1 MQHSWLLSVLLPA
14 VLAYSAEE
22 ELLYDHFP
30 DDFLWGCATAA
41 YQIEG
46 GWNEDGKGVNIWDT
60 FTKVR
65 PGRGGVEDHQV
76 STVVL

>member
-1 MQHSWLLSVLLPA
+1 MHQLCLLSLLLPA
-14 VLAYSAEE
+14 VLAYTAEE

-30 DDFLWGCATAA
+30 EDFVWGCATAA

-60 FTKVR
+60 FTKVEQ
-65 PGRGGVEDHQV
+65 GWVEEPV
-76 STVVL
+76 STVML